1 MLIPAIFEKFKV
13 FFGKR
18 IFFFKKSQ
26 LLRVLRN
33 QTVPFAFDIQLVNFN
48 CFQKIQVFFSKNH
61 LFFRIQK
68 LNVSRNLTNSVN
80 AAASLLPLAFY
91 RKFNVFL
98 WELIFF
104 LNKKK
109 QILNVLR
116 IFSISFALYSKFAT
130 FSRFWKVQDF
140 SENLFMFLIK
150 LKFFELFEK
159 TSNFSCVLQQNSY
172 L

>member
-13 FFGKR
+13 FSENASFFSEKPNFWEFWEIR
-18 IFFFKKSQ
+18 LFRSHSTSNWLTSTAFKKFKFFSRKTICFLESKNWTFREILLIQSMLRQVCYLWPFNKNSTFFLRTYLFFKQ
-26 LLRVLRN
+26 
-33 QTVPFAFDIQLVNFN
+33 
-48 CFQKIQVFFSKNH
+48 
-61 LFFRIQK
+61 
-68 LNVSRNLTNSVN
+68 
-80 AAASLLPLAFY
+80 
-91 RKFNVFL
+91 
-98 WELIFF
+98 
-104 LNKKK
+104 KK

-116 IFSISFALYSKFAT
+116 IFSISFAFYSKFAT
-130 FSRFWKVQDF
+130 FRRFWKVQDF

>member
-1 MLIPAIFEKFKV
+1 MKNSR
-13 FFGKR
+13 FF
-18 IFFFKKSQ
+18 SE
-26 LLRVLRN
+26 N
-33 QTVPFAFDIQLVNFN
+33 AS
-48 CFQKIQVFFSKNH
+48 FFSKKANFWEFWEIR
-61 LFFRIQK
+61 LFRSHSTSNWLTSTAFKKFKFFSRKTICFLESKNWTFREILLIQSM
-68 LNVSRNLTNSVN
+68 LRQVCYLWPFIENSTFFYENLS
-80 AAASLLPLAFY
+80 
-91 RKFNVFL
+91 
-98 WELIFF
+98 FF